1 MKFDSRYL
9 PALLLAAAVELAS
22 AAPIKAVVPCDRPVY
37 LFGGSQVLAE
47 GVRDPGNTDFATR
60 VGAFLRRVCGRGV
73 YFEVVAEDDGR
84 LLPAADRIADR
95 LARGRRS
102 IAMIHYPVTDIESGA
117 SVDALLQAYRRILAA
132 CSKTGS
138 LCIIGGQQPVNAF
151 NEEQSAR
158 QMELERRASAEFGSN
173 YLPLH
178 RYFESESNPRR
189 LMRPVDSGDGRM
201 IDDYGHD
208 LIFVVYRR
216 RLLELTGAV
225 R

>member
-47 GVRDPGNTDFATR
+47 GVRDPGSNGLSMRIDTF
-60 VGAFLRRVCGRGV
+60 FRRVCRRDV
-73 YFEVVAEDDGR
+73 SFEVVAEDDGR

-95 LARGRRS
+95 LASGRRS
-102 IAMIHYPVTDIESGA
+102 IALIHYPVTDIESGA

-151 NEEQSAR
+151 TDEQSAR
-158 QMELERRASAEFGSN
+158 QLELERRASAEFGSN

-189 LMRPVDSGDGRM
+189 LMRWLDSGDGRM
-201 IDDYGHD
+201 IEDFGHELVY
-208 LIFVVYRR
+208 LIYRR
-216 RLLELTGAV
+216 RLLELTGAAP
-225 R
+225 